1 MNVYVGICHLPI
13 IPIGHKITDVNLF
26 SILGP
31 RFFSILTSSNRE
43 LYAEALFV
51 LLESFSP
58 EEPTLKRDS
67 YSRKLADRFA
77 SILQDADFSDDEE
90 FVDEPST
97 DKVSFIIRKLK
108 ETGWIEIAQIENTFS
123 EEIIVPD
130 YSVAII
136 RVLKNI
142 SERKE
147 IELRGRV
154 YSSYS
159 MLRSAESDEEKYLAL
174 KGSYDNMAQFSSEL
188 VTIFT
193 NIRGEY
199 QKCLK
204 IEDLSDL
211 LSSFLEKYQD
221 NIVRRFIEPLSTIN
235 SAVRYR
241 ADIIRIL
248 AEWMN
253 DSGTREA
260 IAKETAKAE
269 GINEEEAELETFSR
283 IDKIITGYDSQ
294 IALINSIF
302 ERDRK
307 YTQLSTERIRYKTR
321 SGMDTKGLL
330 SRLMEKLNDENALP
344 VLEDAIESTGLDA
357 ADSRS
362 LYERSAP
369 ERLADGEREI
379 VERRVIPEGI
389 GKAFLEAIEA
399 QVSSE
404 EIDRYVLSAIGNRK
418 EITTEDFPV
427 GTIEE
432 FVLFILATVRNGEK
446 DAPYIMDESSGKDV
460 TMPKGTVLPFV
471 RARRK
476 HGIQR

>member
-1 MNVYVGICHLPI
+1 MAHRKGFYERFIKRPQ
-13 IPIGHKITDVNLF
+13 DF
-26 SILGP
+26 ILSLGGGAAD
-31 RFFSILTSSNRE
+31 N
-43 LYAEALFV
+43 
-51 LLESFSP
+51 
-58 EEPTLKRDS
+58 
-67 YSRKLADRFA
+67 RKLMDYLKENGR
-77 SILQDADFSDDEE
+77 IIYLRRDEE
-90 FVDEPST
+90 DMLPVILKHGVPPFLDP
-97 DKVSFIIRKLK
+97 DDIKGSFH
-108 ETGWIEIAQIENTFS
+108 
-123 EEIIVPD
+123 
-130 YSVAII
+130 
-136 RVLKNI
+136 
-142 SERKE
+142 
-147 IELRGRV
+147 RV
-154 YSSYS
+154 Y
-159 MLRSAESDEEKYLAL
+159 
-174 KGSYDNMAQFSSEL
+174 
-188 VTIFT
+188 
-193 NIRGEY
+193 
-199 QKCLK
+199 C
-204 IEDLSDL
+204 
-211 LSSFLEKYQD
+211 
-221 NIVRRFIEPLSTIN
+221 
-235 SAVRYR
+235 
-241 ADIIRIL
+241 
-248 AEWMN
+248 
-253 DSGTREA
+253 
-260 IAKETAKAE
+260 
-269 GINEEEAELETFSR
+269 
-283 IDKIITGYDSQ
+283 
-294 IALINSIF
+294 

-379 VERRVIPEGI
+379 VERRVIQEGI